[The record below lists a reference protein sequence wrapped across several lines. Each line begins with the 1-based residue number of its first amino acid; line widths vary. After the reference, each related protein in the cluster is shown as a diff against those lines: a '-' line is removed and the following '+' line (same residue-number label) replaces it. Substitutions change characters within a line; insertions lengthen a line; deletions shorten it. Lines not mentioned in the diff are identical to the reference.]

1 LSDEKKADAPEAAPA
16 DPKKATPPGA
26 QPPPRAAEIPPAGGG
41 PPVQQPAGAA
51 GSAPKSQG
59 GASPEPPAAKP
70 PAAAA
75 PPAPAKPGVVT
86 ATIDGKTV
94 EVAPGT
100 TVIQAALQMGKEI
113 PHFCWHPDLPVDGN
127 CRMCLVEIEK
137 MGKLQIACNTQVTE
151 GMVVHTESEKAAQ
164 AHRTTLE
171 FLLVNHPIDCPVCD
185 QAGECYLQDQYMEH
199 GLHDSKIE
207 PEEKVKKRKVVD
219 LGPIMLDAER
229 CVLCSRCIRF
239 ERFVTGT
246 DSFEFRNRGDHTQI
260 ATFEDRP
267 ITHNYAGNLADV
279 CPVGALLSHD
289 FRFKMRVW
297 FLESADS
304 VCPGCSTGCNV
315 FVDHRDAEVH
325 RLRPRRN
332 VEVNKSWMCDV
343 GRKEY
348 KEIAIDRRVS
358 AARSRESGP
367 LSLAQALDA
376 VATRLAAARA
386 ATAFV
391 ASPQATNED
400 LYAFRAL
407 ADYLGGMIDF
417 RVGNP
422 ERNLRTLE
430 DGILLRADRNPNTQ
444 GCLDLGLGRSGVEA
458 ILAACASGTVK
469 ALILQGPELLRLPEA
484 ASSLSSVPFI
494 AVMATHEFPELERA
508 HLVLPAAMWAEV
520 EGTFTNYQR
529 RVQRIRRAVPA
540 PGQAAARWEM
550 AAGLLERLHAPLG
563 AASAREVFALL
574 AQSVKDHAGL
584 DYKALGATG
593 RALPGD
599 AAAAPAAGA

>member
-1 LSDEKKADAPEAAPA
+1 MSDE
-16 DPKKATPPGA
+16 KKATPPGA
-26 QPPPRAAEIPPAGGG
+26 QPPAKAAEIPPAGGG
-41 PPVQQPAGAA
+41 PPVTQPTGAP
-51 GSAPKSQG
+51 GSAPKSADG
-59 GASPEPPAAKP
+59 P
-70 PAAAA
+70 
-75 PPAPAKPGVVT
+75 PAKPTVVR
-86 ATIDGKTV
+86 ATINGRPV

-100 TVIQAALQMGKEI
+100 TVIQAALQIGIEV

-137 MGKLQIACNTQVTE
+137 MPKLQIACNTQVTE
-151 GMVVHTESEKAAQ
+151 GMVVQTESEKAAQ

-207 PEEKVKKRKVVD
+207 PEEKVRKRKVVD

-246 DSFEFRNRGDHTQI
+246 DNFEFRNRGDHTQI

-315 FVDHRDAEVH
+315 FVDHRDGETQ

-348 KEIAIDRRVS
+348 KEIAIDRRVAS
-358 AARSRESGP
+358 ARKREGGALP
-367 LSLAQALDA
+367 LAEALDA
-376 VATRLAAARA
+376 VATRLDAARGA
-386 ATAFV
+386 SAFV
-391 ASPQATNED
+391 ATPQATNED
-400 LYAFRAL
+400 LFAFRAL
-407 ADYLGGMIDF
+407 ADHLGGMLDF
-417 RVGNP
+417 RVGDP
-422 ERNLRTLE
+422 ERRLRTLE

-444 GCLDLGLGRSGVEA
+444 GCLDQDLGRSGIDA
-458 ILAACASGTVK
+458 ILAACASGKVK
-469 ALILQGPELLRLPEA
+469 ALILQGPELLHLPQA
-484 ASSLSSVPFI
+484 AAALASVPFV
-494 AVMATHEFPELERA
+494 AVMATHEVPELDRA
-508 HLVLPAAMWAEV
+508 HVVLPAAMWAEV

-540 PGQAAARWEM
+540 PGEAAARWEM
-550 AAGLLERLHAPLG
+550 AAGLLARLHAPLQ

-574 AQSVKDHAGL
+574 AQSVKDLAGL

-593 RALPGD
+593 RALRQDGASAT
-599 AAAAPAAGA
+599 AAATA